1 MKNRYRILVMVS
13 LVSLLSVSAAF
24 AGNDDRRGTAGAN
37 ELLINPWARSSGW
50 GGVNTANGIGIDALF
65 TNVAGLTFL
74 NKTEVMYTNTQWFGG
89 YGGTINAF
97 GLGQPVG
104 QRGVLGLSVV
114 SMSFGDI
121 PITTV
126 GSPEQ
131 GANGTFSPTLMNIN
145 ASYAHKFSSSIRGGI
160 NVKVITESTD
170 NVSGTGVAIDA
181 GIQYVTG
188 ADDNIKFGIAL
199 KNVGTPMSLGG
210 DGMSLTLVNDQNV
223 TSTYV
228 TRSASFEMP
237 TCLNIGGAYDF
248 LFDTYDQRLTVAAS
262 FTSNAFLRD
271 DYKLGL
277 EYSIFNIVQLRA
289 GYTFQSGLWS
299 SDDRVTAFTGP
310 SAGASVAIPLMK
322 KKREGNTNTSV
333 PTLKI
338 DYSYRAA
345 NPFSGSHSIG
355 VAINL

>member
-13 LVSLLSVSAAF
+13 LVSLLSATAY

-50 GGVNTANGIGIDALF
+50 AGVNTANGIGIDALF

-74 NKTEVMYTNTQWFGG
+74 SKTEILYTNTQWFSG

-104 QRGVLGLSVV
+104 KRGVLGLSVV
-114 SMSFGDI
+114 SMGFGDI

-126 GSPEQ
+126 NSPEQ
-131 GANGTFSPTLMNIN
+131 GANGTFSPTLMNISV
-145 ASYAHKFSSSIRGGI
+145 SYAHKFSESIRGGVNI
-160 NVKVITESTD
+160 KVITESTD

-188 ADDNIKFGIAL
+188 EDDNIKFGIAL
-199 KNVGTPMSLGG
+199 KNVGTPMSFSG
-210 DGMSLTLVNDQNV
+210 DGMSLTLVNDQDV
-223 TSTYV
+223 TSTYE
-228 TRSASFEMP
+228 TRSADFEMP

-248 LFDTYDQRLTVAAS
+248 LFEKFDQRLTVAAS

-271 DYKLGL
+271 DYKVGL

-289 GYTFQSGLWS
+289 GYAFQSGLFKE
-299 SDDRVTAFTGP
+299 DTRATAYTGP
-310 SAGASVAIPLMK
+310 SAGASVAIPLG
-322 KKREGNTNTSV
+322 KRDKQDASKHI
-333 PTLKI
+333 PTLTI

-345 NPFSGSHSIG
+345 APFSASHSIG
-355 VAINL
+355 VALNL

>member
-1 MKNRYRILVMVS
+1 MMKMKNRYRILVMVS

-50 GGVNTANGIGIDALF
+50 AGVNTANGIGIDALF

-104 QRGVLGLSVV
+104 ERGVLGLSVV
-114 SMSFGDI
+114 AMGFGDI

-126 GSPEQ
+126 NSPEQ
-131 GANGTFSPTLMNIN
+131 GANGTFSPSLMNIS
-145 ASYAHKFSSSIRGGI
+145 ASYAHKFSQSIRGGI
-160 NVKVITESTD
+160 NIKIITESTD

-199 KNVGTPMSLGG
+199 KNVGTPMHFSG
-210 DGMSLTLVNDQNV
+210 DGMSLTLVNDQDV
-223 TSTYV
+223 TSTYE

-237 TCLNIGGAYDF
+237 TCLNIGGSYDF
-248 LFDTYDQRLTVAAS
+248 LFEKFDQRLTVAAS

-277 EYSIFNIVQLRA
+277 EYSIFNILQLRA
-289 GYTFQSGLWS
+289 GYAFQSGLFKE
-299 SDDRVTAFTGP
+299 DTRATAYTGP
-310 SAGASVAIPLMK
+310 SAGASVAIPLG
-322 KKREGNTNTSV
+322 KRKEGV
-333 PTLKI
+333 HIPTLTI

-345 NPFSGSHSIG
+345 APFSSSHSIG
-355 VAINL
+355 IALNL

>member
-13 LVSLLSVSAAF
+13 LVSLLSVTAAY

-50 GGVNTANGIGIDALF
+50 AGVNTANGIGIDALF

-74 NKTEVMYTNTQWFGG
+74 NKTEIMYTNTQWFSG

-104 QRGVLGLSVV
+104 SRGVLGLSVV
-114 SMSFGDI
+114 SMGFGDI

-126 GSPEQ
+126 NSPEQ
-131 GANGTFSPTLMNIN
+131 GANGTFSPTLMNIS

-160 NVKVITESTD
+160 NIKIISESTD

-199 KNVGTPMSLGG
+199 KNVGTPMHFSG
-210 DGMSLTLVNDQNV
+210 DGMSLTLVNDQDV
-223 TSTYV
+223 TSTYE

-248 LFDTYDQRLTVAAS
+248 LFEKFDQRLTVAAS

-271 DYKLGL
+271 DYKVGL
-277 EYSIFNIVQLRA
+277 EYSLLNMFQLRA
-289 GYTFQSGLWS
+289 GYSFQSGLWKE
-299 SDDRVTAFTGP
+299 DTRATAYTGP
-310 SAGASVAIPLMK
+310 SAGATVAIPL
-322 KKREGNTNTSV
+322 KKRKEAGENI
-333 PTLKI
+333 PTIKI

-345 NPFSGSHSIG
+345 APFSGSHAIG
-355 VAINL
+355 IALNL

>member
-1 MKNRYRILVMVS
+1 MKNRYIILVMVS
-13 LVSLLSVSAAF
+13 FVSLLSVGSAL

-74 NKTEVMYTNTQWFGG
+74 EKTELLYTNTQWFSG

-97 GLGQPVG
+97 GLGQPIG
-104 QRGVLGLSVV
+104 KRGVLGLSVV
-114 SMSFGDI
+114 SMGFGDI

-126 GSPEQ
+126 NSPEQ
-131 GANGTFSPTLMNIN
+131 GANGTFSPTLMNIS
-145 ASYAHKFSSSIRGGI
+145 ASYAHKFSQSIRGGVNI
-160 NVKVITESTD
+160 KIITESTD

-188 ADDNIKFGIAL
+188 EDDNIKFGIAL
-199 KNVGTPMSLGG
+199 KNVGTPMSFSG
-210 DGMSLTLVNDQNV
+210 DGMSLTLVNDQDV
-223 TSTYV
+223 TSTYE

-248 LFDTYDQRLTVAAS
+248 LFEALDQRLTVAAS

-277 EYSIFNIVQLRA
+277 EYSIFNILQLRA
-289 GYTFQSGLWS
+289 GYTFQCGLWN
-299 SDDRVTAFTGP
+299 SDTRVTAYTGP
-310 SAGASVAIPLMK
+310 SAGASVAIPL
-322 KKREGNTNTSV
+322 KKRSANTSV
-333 PTLKI
+333 PTIRI

-345 NPFSGSHSIG
+345 APFSGSHSIG
-355 VAINL
+355 IGINL

>member
-1 MKNRYRILVMVS
+1 MKNRYRIIVMVS

-74 NKTEVMYTNTQWFGG
+74 EKTELLYTNTQWFSG

-97 GLGQPVG
+97 GLGQPIG
-104 QRGVLGLSVV
+104 KRGVLGLSVV
-114 SMSFGDI
+114 SMGFGDI

-126 GSPEQ
+126 NSPEQ
-131 GANGTFSPTLMNIN
+131 GANGTFSPTLMNIS
-145 ASYAHKFSSSIRGGI
+145 ASYAHKFSQSIRGGVNI
-160 NVKVITESTD
+160 KIITESTD

-188 ADDNIKFGIAL
+188 EDDNIKFGIAL
-199 KNVGTPMSLGG
+199 KNVGTPMSFSG
-210 DGMSLTLVNDQNV
+210 DGMSLTLVNDQDV
-223 TSTYV
+223 TSTYE

-248 LFDTYDQRLTVAAS
+248 LFEALDQRLTVAAS

-277 EYSIFNIVQLRA
+277 EYSIFNILQLRA
-289 GYTFQSGLWS
+289 GYTFQSGLWN
-299 SDDRVTAFTGP
+299 SDTRVTAYTGP
-310 SAGASVAIPLMK
+310 SAGASVAIPL
-322 KKREGNTNTSV
+322 KKRSANTSV
-333 PTLKI
+333 PTIRI

-345 NPFSGSHSIG
+345 APFSGSHSIG
-355 VAINL
+355 IGINL